1 MKKRLLSIAAAGSLV
16 LTLLPSAMLAA
27 TPVTLTDITNKYQG
41 ETVTISGTSS
51 DNDVIIKVIRPD
63 NTVLYYDDVP
73 TNMGSYS
80 QSFTLPADAAVGTY
94 TVVAGI
100 GTNVDTDV
108 FSVISTSGSNDSG
121 NSGSSNGG
129 GGGSGGGSTS
139 STNSNTI
146 SISNGGTVRLNGA
159 TIDVPAGALDG
170 TNLTITVNRLSN
182 PSGLPMNAGSL
193 LVSDVF
199 DITKN
204 IPGLFTKA
212 VRITLPFDAS
222 KVDQDHSNV
231 GIYWLNETF
240 NTWIKL
246 DDNQVDM
253 TNGTVSASVNHF
265 TKFAVLASKP
275 EGQAI
280 ALKFSDLNGHW
291 AEQNI
296 KKLVEMGVIDGYSDG
311 TFKPD
316 NNMTRAEFVSIIVK
330 AFNLQTQEG
339 KVFAD
344 TTNHWAKSL
353 IATAAA
359 NVIISGYSDSEFAPN
374 DLVTREQIASMLV
387 KATHMDL
394 ASSNLTFKD
403 QDEISDWAQDAINT
417 VTAKGLMDGYQDGT
431 LKPQGNATRA
441 EAATLL
447 LRILQQA
454 K

>member
-1 MKKRLLSIAAAGSLV
+1 VKKRLLSIAAAGSLV

-27 TPVTLTDITNKYQG
+27 TPVTLTDITSKYQG
-41 ETVTISGTSS
+41 ETVTISGTSG
-51 DNDVIIKVIRPD
+51 DNDVIIKVLRPD
-63 NTVLYYDDVP
+63 NTVLYYDDIP
-73 TNMGSYS
+73 TNMGNYS
-80 QSFTLPADAAVGTY
+80 KSFTLPADAAVGTY
-94 TVVAGI
+94 KVVAGI
-100 GTNVDTDV
+100 GTDVVTDDFTV
-108 FSVISTSGSNDSG
+108 LSKSSGS
-121 NSGSSNGG
+121 
-129 GGGSGGGSTS
+129 GGSGGGSSGNGGSSGGTT
-139 STNSNTI
+139 STNSSTI
-146 SISNGGTVRLNGA
+146 SISNGGTVKLNGA
-159 TIDVPAGALDG
+159 TIVIPAGALDG
-170 TNLTITVNRLSN
+170 TNLTITVNKLSN

-222 KVDQDHSNV
+222 KIDQDHANV

-246 DDNQVDM
+246 DDNQVDL

-275 EGQAI
+275 EGQSTAM
-280 ALKFSDLNGHW
+280 KFSDLNGHW

-330 AFNLQTQEG
+330 AFKLQTQDG
-339 KVFAD
+339 KIFAD
-344 TTNHWAKSL
+344 TNNHWAKSL

-359 NVIISGYSDSEFAPN
+359 NGIISGYSDSEFAPN
-374 DLVTREQIASMLV
+374 DLVTREQMASMLV
-387 KATHMDL
+387 KAAHMDV
-394 ASSNLTFKD
+394 AASNLTFKD
-403 QDEISDWAQDAINT
+403 QNDISVWAQDAMAT
-417 VTAKGLMDGYQDGT
+417 VTAKSLMDGYQDGT
-431 LKPQGNATRA
+431 LKPQGYATRA

-447 LRILQQA
+447 LRILQQP